1 MISRRAISSF
11 ALLVVAQLHAG
22 PLLAQEAAGGT
33 QDEDAV
39 IALAV
44 LDRLNAAWNAGDGQ
58 AFAEMFTADADVIN
72 IFGQAYKGS
81 ADLKVR
87 MQAIFDSIFKGSRH
101 VARHLEIARRLDE
114 SSILVVSSTRI
125 IVPAGPMSPETRNRQ
140 TLILVREGDGWRIR
154 HWHNTTIAGQ

>member
-1 MISRRAISSF
+1 MIRRRVISALALF
-11 ALLVVAQLHAG
+11 AVAQLHAG
-22 PLLAQEAAGGT
+22 PLLAQEAADAT
-33 QDEDAV
+33 HAEEAV

-81 ADLKVR
+81 ADLKLR
-87 MQAIFDSIFKGSRH
+87 MQAIFDGVFKGSRH
-101 VARHLEIARRLDE
+101 AARNLEIARRLDE
-114 SSILVVSSTRI
+114 NSILIVSSTRI

-140 TLILVREGDGWRIR
+140 TLILVREGDAWRIR
-154 HWHNTTIAGQ
+154 HWHNTTITGQ